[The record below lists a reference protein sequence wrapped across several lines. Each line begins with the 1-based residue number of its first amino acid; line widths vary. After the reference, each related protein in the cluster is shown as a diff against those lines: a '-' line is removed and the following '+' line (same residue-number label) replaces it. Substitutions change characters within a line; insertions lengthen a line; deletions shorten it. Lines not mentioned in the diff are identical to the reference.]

1 MRTMKRVTY
10 CPIGKPQRQFGVYL
24 TGAGFERTEAGE
36 DYPHEY
42 HSSDYYFTWKNGR
55 TLPDWEYQILYIRSG
70 RGVIEFTRKKP
81 IPLSG
86 GSLVILRPGEWHRY
100 RPIKEI
106 GWEEA
111 YIGIGGE
118 MMENITRPPFF
129 VSRQTVLTVTDRE
142 KFESSL
148 YALIEKI
155 KSSSAESPYSLALG
169 TLLLLTTLFERN
181 PDVNAV
187 SGHNADIR
195 KSTFHI
201 AHHLDEIIDFAM
213 LAHSYGMGYSL
224 FRKRFR
230 EYTGLAPLEYQTSLR
245 IRRACH
251 LLSSS
256 DLPIAQIATETGFN
270 TPAYFAR
277 YFRKRLNMSPSEYRM
292 AHKDSSD
299 LQTIRP
305 SGHQ

>member
-1 MRTMKRVTY
+1 MKKVTY
-10 CPIGKPQRQFGVYL
+10 CPIGMPQRQFGVYL
-24 TGAGFERTEAGE
+24 TGAGFERTEPGE

-55 TLPDWEYQILYIRSG
+55 TLPDWEYQILYIRRG
-70 RGVIEFTRKKP
+70 RGVIEFTRKRP
-81 IPLSG
+81 IPLCS

-100 RPIKEI
+100 RPTKEV

-111 YIGIGGE
+111 YIGIGGK
-118 MMENITRPPFF
+118 MMENVTCPPFF
-129 VSRQTVLTVTDRE
+129 TPRQTVMTVTDRE

-148 YALIEKI
+148 YALIEQI
-155 KSSSAESPYSLALG
+155 KSSSAEAPYSLALK
-169 TLLLLTTLFERN
+169 TLLLLTTQFERN
-181 PDVNAV
+181 QDVNTA
-187 SGHNADIR
+187 SGHNSDIR

-201 AHHLDEIIDFAM
+201 AHHLDEIIDFTK
-213 LAHSYGMGYSL
+213 LARAYGMGYSL

-256 DLPIAQIATETGFN
+256 DLPIAQIAEETGFE

-277 YFRKRLNMSPSEYRM
+277 YFRKRLNMSPSEYRI
-292 AHKDSSD
+292 AHK
-299 LQTIRP
+299 RP
-305 SGHQ
+305 SEGERH